1 MPHIDYAGTIRHIC
15 ALFNQHSVEYMIVG
29 GTAVALHGYYRKSTT
44 PKGDVVD
51 KPDLDFWYN
60 PTYGNYYNLLRALGG
75 LGKDVTEFQEEQ
87 APDPRNSFFRF
98 EFEDYTLDLL
108 PSIKAPLKFGESF
121 AKKQVVESGGVEI
134 YFISFD
140 DLVEDKESLGR
151 AKDVE
156 DVRHL
161 RQVNQP

>member
-1 MPHIDYAGTIRHIC
+1 M
-15 ALFNQHSVEYMIVG
+15 
-29 GTAVALHGYYRKSTT
+29 
-44 PKGDVVD
+44 
-51 KPDLDFWYN
+51 
-60 PTYGNYYNLLRALGG
+60 
-75 LGKDVTEFQEEQ
+75 TEFQEEQ

-134 YFISFD
+134 YFISFE
-140 DLVEDKESLGR
+140 DLVKDKESLGR